1 MKSSESL
8 LLSLV
13 YSVCND
19 YKYCYAS
26 DSQSSGQTLDGKN
39 CSRGGGRGVYVEEG
53 NGKKTG
59 SGMTEIQQKT
69 GEGSKENWEVHYYST
84 LVNYIKYRI
93 LCVVL
98 RFVEQMS
105 LFFTSINV
113 VSFQCI

>member
-1 MKSSESL
+1 MSINAAM
-8 LLSLV
+8 LV
-13 YSVCND
+13 PLNQV
-19 YKYCYAS
+19 
-26 DSQSSGQTLDGKN
+26 GKLWMVKTVP
-39 CSRGGGRGVYVEEG
+39 RAGGRGIQVEEG

-59 SGMTEIQQKT
+59 SGMTEIKQKT

-84 LVNYIKYRI
+84 LLNYIKYRI

-105 LFFTSINV
+105 LFLTSINV